1 MCYLLDELHCYENDY
16 SDALTPTS
24 QEADALFASEA
35 ALVRPASTE
44 ALRMAHGVLTA
55 DVAVLHSDVLKQTT
69 LQATILEEQAAISRQ
84 QAEIS
89 EDMKDVHQSLCILS
103 DMVQEALMSHVASP
117 QDMDNV
123 HFIGEC
129 TPIPC

>member
-1 MCYLLDELHCYENDY
+1 MCYLLDKLHCYENDY
-16 SDALTPTS
+16 SDALALTS
-24 QEADALFASEA
+24 QEADALFAGEA

-44 ALRMAHGVLTA
+44 ALCMAHGVLMA

-69 LQATILEEQAAISRQ
+69 LQAAILEEQAAISRR

-89 EDMKDVHQSLCILS
+89 EDMKDVCQSLCILS
-103 DMVQEALMSHVASP
+103 DMVQEALVSHIASP
-117 QDMDNV
+117 RDTDNV
-123 HFIGEC
+123 RFIGEC